1 MAADPGPQL
10 EIGRITRPHGL
21 RGEVLVALVTTE
33 TSRLDAGSTVQTA
46 SMGLTVERSSPHGR
60 QWIVAFAGVLTREAA
75 EELAGQVLT
84 AAPKREADHAD
95 ADADDPGDEAPL
107 WVHELVGA
115 LVVDAAGVARGPV
128 VAVVANPA
136 SDLLELESGALV
148 PLRFVLGGVET
159 GPDGR
164 VVRVDP
170 PDGLFDLD

>member
-33 TSRLDAGSTVQTA
+33 TSRLDVGSTLLTGT
-46 SMGLTVERSSPHGR
+46 SELTVERASPHGR
-60 QWIVAFAGVLTREAA
+60 QWIVAFAGVSTREAA
-75 EELAGQVLT
+75 EALAGQVLT
-84 AAPKREADHAD
+84 AEPKREADAGAD
-95 ADADDPGDEAPL
+95 GDDQDPL

-115 LVVDAAGVARGPV
+115 RVLDATGVERGHV

-136 SDLLELESGALV
+136 SDLLELDSGALV
-148 PLRFVLGGVET
+148 PLRFVVGGVEMT
-159 GPDGR
+159 SDGR

-170 PDGLFDLD
+170 PEGIFD